1 MKFNI
6 YGNLYH
12 FRSTINVPDYV
23 RPTAII
29 KDITVQLNTLVKVTF
44 SVFDKGLADN
54 VEMASY
60 VLYQS
65 TFD

>member
-23 RPTAII
+23 KPKAII
-29 KDITVQLNTLVKVTF
+29 KDITVQLNTLVKITL
-44 SVFDKGLADN
+44 VFLIK
-54 VEMASY
+54 V
-60 VLYQS
+60 
-65 TFD
+65 